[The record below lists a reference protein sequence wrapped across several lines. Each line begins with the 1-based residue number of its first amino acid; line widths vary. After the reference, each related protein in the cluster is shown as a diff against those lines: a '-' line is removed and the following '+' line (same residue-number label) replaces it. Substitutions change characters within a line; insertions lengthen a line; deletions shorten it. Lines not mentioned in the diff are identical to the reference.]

1 MGLCG
6 SALVQAFVRRFG
18 RHFNSGTG
26 NRLFQPVLQAGVT
39 LGGMRLA
46 PACFVLIGACTS
58 KIPGDMESQGL
69 SDDTES
75 QVLSGD
81 DSTVVDIPEDT
92 GVLEPVGAIDLGP
105 ISTCDDPLPGPSYEE
120 VGLSWGVDLQEFS
133 PSAPFGH
140 EDGPSIALGDANGD
154 GHLELVI
161 ARQAGQPHF
170 YIGSASGYSERPGF
184 IPAGRSPLFAD
195 ADADGDL
202 DLIMGGIMPNVL
214 YLDESLLGIS
224 VSLPELD
231 PPGTDSASTVHDFAL
246 ADFDMDGIED
256 ILVVRTAVP
265 HGSGVATNDRMLH
278 LGPDGIEVEMDMI
291 PEEVGL
297 RHGFDGLP
305 FDEDGDGDMD
315 VYIVHDH
322 GATIGAS
329 TLLRNDEG
337 VFVDASDTC
346 YCSLYVSGKG
356 IDITDIDGDG
366 QPDVLITGG
375 PLNTLLS
382 RKDGSWVDVSDSTE
396 FRAVPADGTGWGG
409 VFLDVDN
416 DGQRDILLAQG
427 DRWSPGM
434 GGSTL
439 PDGNPARFDV
449 PLRLLRQDD
458 GVFSDVGSQ
467 LAINVEGSFR
477 AVVATDLNRDGVEDL
492 VITQASERTLVFAST
507 GCTEANWIEVE
518 APLGSRITVNSATR
532 SQTDWVR
539 ADRGLQ
545 ATARVPMHFGL
556 GADATVDSIVVNL
569 PGGDKLVA
577 VGPIDA
583 RRLVTLSR

>member
-1 MGLCG
+1 
-6 SALVQAFVRRFG
+6 
-18 RHFNSGTG
+18 
-26 NRLFQPVLQAGVT
+26 
-39 LGGMRLA
+39 MRLTLA
-46 PACFVLIGACTS
+46 SFALLGACTS
-58 KIPGDMESQGL
+58 KTPGD
-69 SDDTES
+69 TEAE
-75 QVLSGD
+75 VLSGE
-81 DSTVVDIPEDT
+81 DSTVVDIPEPEDT
-92 GVLEPVGAIDLGP
+92 GVLEAVGTMELGP
-105 ISTCDDPLPGPSYEE
+105 ISTCDDPLAGPAFEE
-120 VGLSWGVDLQEFS
+120 VGLAWGVDTQEFS

-140 EDGPSIALGDANGD
+140 EDGPSIGLADANGD

-161 ARQAGQPHF
+161 ARQAGQTHF
-170 YIGSASGYSERPGF
+170 YIGSAEGFSERPGF
-184 IPAGRSPLFAD
+184 IPPGRSPLFAD
-195 ADADGDL
+195 ADGDGDL
-202 DLIMGGIMPNVL
+202 DLIMGGIIPYVV
-214 YLDESLLGIS
+214 YLDSSLAGGS
-224 VSLPELD
+224 VNLPDLD
-231 PPGTDSASTVHDFAL
+231 PPDTESASMVHDFAL
-246 ADFDMDGIED
+246 ADFDLDGNED

-265 HGSGVATNDRMLH
+265 HGTGVATNDRMLH
-278 LGPDGIEVEMDMI
+278 MGPDGFSVEMDAI
-291 PEEVGL
+291 PEDVGL

-305 FDEDGDGDMD
+305 FDEDGDGDID

-322 GATIGAS
+322 GATVGAS
-329 TLLRNDEG
+329 TLLRNDDG

-382 RKDGSWVDVSDSTE
+382 RKDGSWVDVSESTE
-396 FRAVPADGTGWGG
+396 FRAVPGDGMGWGG

-449 PLRLLRQDD
+449 PLRLLRQDE
-458 GVFSDVGSQ
+458 GLFSDVGDQ
-467 LAINVEGSFR
+467 LAIDVEGSFR
-477 AVVATDLNRDGVEDL
+477 AVVATDLNGDGVEDL
-492 VITQASERTLVFAST
+492 VVTQVSERTLIFVST
-507 GCTEANWIEVE
+507 GCTVANWIEVD
-518 APLGSRITVNSATR
+518 APLSSRITVNSATR

-539 ADRGLQ
+539 ADRGVQ

-556 GADATVDSIVVNL
+556 GSDAVVDSIVVNL

-577 VGPIDA
+577 VGPIEA
-583 RRLVTLSR
+583 RRLVTLTR